1 MEQKTTKKAYVAPK
15 VKEHGV
21 VRELTQTGS
30 GGRGMSMG
38 MGMGMGM

>member
-1 MEQKTTKKAYVAPK
+1 MKQKTTKKNYVAPQ

-30 GGRGMSMG
+30 GGMGMSMGMSMG
-38 MGMGMGM
+38 MGM